1 MARKNT
7 EELHESNQQHGIKVD
22 LPLTFRDRVLHFEKF
37 PMKFNFT

>member
-1 MARKNT
+1 MYIHRNVFKKRN
-7 EELHESNQQHGIKVD
+7 